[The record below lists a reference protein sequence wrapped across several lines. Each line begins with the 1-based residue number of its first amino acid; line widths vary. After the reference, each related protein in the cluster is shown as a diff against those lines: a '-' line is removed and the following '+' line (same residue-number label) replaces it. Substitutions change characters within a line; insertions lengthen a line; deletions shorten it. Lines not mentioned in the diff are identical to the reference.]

1 MKIAIDLGGTN
12 MRVGLTDGATVVDTV
27 IEPCPAQEPEE
38 VVLAQLKRQI
48 SQLMRPE
55 VTGIG
60 VGVPSVVD
68 CQQGIVYNVANIPSW
83 QEVHLKE
90 SLESDFSVP
99 VAVNNDAN
107 CFALG
112 AWRYGEGKGT
122 QNMVG
127 LTIGTGIGAGIII
140 DGKLYNGVNTGAG
153 EIGSLPYLDA
163 DYEIYCRS
171 RFFSKLH
178 GDTGANFAKL
188 ALAGDKEALA
198 VWQEFGTHVGNLMK
212 AVLFTYA
219 PEAIIIG
226 GGIYWTG
233 TSFFAAGCII
243 TVPAAYIFI
252 SDVIMKFSLK
262 DMTTYTLATE
272 TMKAMNGDVLMR
284 SIGITL
290 LGVFMTAVGIII
302 RRRSGKGESG
312 Q

>member
-1 MKIAIDLGGTN
+1 

-27 IEPCPAQEPEE
+27 IKPCPAQEPEE
-38 VVLAQLKRQI
+38 VVLNQLKQQI
-48 SQLMRPE
+48 AQLMRPE

-68 CQQGIVYNVANIPSW
+68 CKQGIVYNVANIPSW

-90 SLESDFSVP
+90 ALESEFGVP

-122 QNMVG
+122 RDMVG

-163 DYEIYCRS
+163 DYEFYCSS

-226 GGIYWTG
+226 GGIANA
-233 TSFFAAGCII
+233 FALYEEPMRQQLS
-243 TVPAAYIFI
+243 TFPYPENVAATRIEP
-252 SDVIMKFSLK
+252 STLPNAAMLGASL
-262 DMTTYTLATE
+262 LIE
-272 TMKAMNGDVLMR
+272 N
-284 SIGITL
+284 
-290 LGVFMTAVGIII
+290 
-302 RRRSGKGESG
+302 
-312 Q
+312 